1 MILTINLNR
10 TALRLSPTRRSAA
23 LAPLTRPAVSR
34 PAEPPAPVCALR
46 SPRSCLRAF
55 TLIELLVVIAIIAIL
70 AAMLLPALAKAKA
83 RATQI
88 ICLNN
93 VKQWGLAMSMYADE
107 NNQYYPKSRDLN
119 FTDPADNNP
128 TWSEL
133 YAGATASPSIGL
145 SDWFNALPP
154 YVMQLPLWQ
163 YGANSV
169 SNNVFTYSRSI
180 YLCPTAAAM
189 PIIYPDPNSVTGI
202 EPGAGPGPT
211 FNYGMNQRI
220 NYNLPAPNNV
230 PETPFK
236 VTQAV
241 HPPAFVV
248 FSEQRVH
255 AAETPYY
262 GTSPTDLS
270 STYNWCNRFSGRH
283 NAGGNIVFSDAH
295 AAWFKY
301 SYVVA
306 QVNGKIADP
315 KDPDINWEFD
325 GN

>member
-1 MILTINLNR
+1 MK
-10 TALRLSPTRRSAA
+10 APEKKSPG
-23 LAPLTRPAVSR
+23 
-34 PAEPPAPVCALR
+34 
-46 SPRSCLRAF
+46 F

-70 AAMLLPALAKAKA
+70 AAILLPALARAREKAN
-83 RATQI
+83 QI
-88 ICLNN
+88 SCLNN
-93 VKQWGLAMSMYADE
+93 LKQWGLAMSMYADE
-107 NNQYYPKSRDLN
+107 NNQFWPKSRELDYVAS
-119 FTDPADNNP
+119 PDNNP
-128 TWSEL
+128 VWTEM
-133 YAGATASPSIGL
+133 YADALATPAIGL
-145 SDWFNALPP
+145 SDWFNVLPP
-154 YVMQLPLWQ
+154 YVAQPPLWQ

-169 SNNVFTYSRSI
+169 SNNVFTYGRSI
-180 YLCPTAAAM
+180 YICPTAAGM
-189 PIIYPDPNSVTGI
+189 PIVSPDPNSVTGI
-202 EPGAGPGPT
+202 EPGVGPGPT

-220 NYNLPAPNNV
+220 NYNLAAPGNV

-241 HPPAFVV
+241 HPSAFVA

-255 AAETPYY
+255 QAETPYY

-283 NAGGNIVFSDAH
+283 STGGNIVFSDSH
-295 AAWFKY
+295 VAWFKY

-325 GN
+325 GK

>member
-1 MILTINLNR
+1 MKR
-10 TALRLSPTRRSAA
+10 G
-23 LAPLTRPAVSR
+23 
-34 PAEPPAPVCALR
+34 
-46 SPRSCLRAF
+46 F

-70 AAMLLPALAKAKA
+70 AALLLPTLAKAKNKA
-83 RATQI
+83 GQI
-88 ICLNN
+88 TCNN
-93 VKQWGLAMSMYADE
+93 SLRQWGLAMAMYAGDNGE
-107 NNQYYPKSRDLN
+107 FYPAARDLN
-119 FTDPADNNP
+119 FTVPADNNP

-133 YAGATASPSIGL
+133 YAGATAATPIGL

-154 YVMQLPLWQ
+154 YVSSLPLWK
-163 YGANSV
+163 YGANSI
-169 SNNVFTYSRSI
+169 SNNVFTSAHSI
-180 YLCPTAAAM
+180 YSCPAAQAL
-189 PIIYPDPNSVTGI
+189 PTVPPDPDSLTSI

-220 NYNLPAPNNV
+220 NYNLPAPLNV
-230 PETPFK
+230 PETPFR

-241 HPPAFVV
+241 HPSAFVV

-255 AAETPYY
+255 QAETPYY

-283 NAGGNIVFSDAH
+283 SLGGNIVFSDAH
-295 AAWFKY
+295 VQWFKY

-315 KDPDINWEFD
+315 KVPDINWEFD
-325 GN
+325 GQ